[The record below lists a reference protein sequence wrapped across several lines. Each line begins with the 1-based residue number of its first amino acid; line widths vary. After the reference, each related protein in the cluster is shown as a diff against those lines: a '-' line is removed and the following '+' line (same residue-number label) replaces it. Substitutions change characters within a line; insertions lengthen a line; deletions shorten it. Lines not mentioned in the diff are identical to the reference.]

1 MTSVWPSL
9 ARRAGENV
17 TRGVAEMLRTM
28 PDLTWT
34 VRVDRFTWIYTFSR
48 RGTVSWRDPFNG
60 AHGNGSWR
68 IEGEKL
74 IVRWPSGSR
83 DEWDVPINPSYATGT
98 CYMEEGTYDLWAEA
112 QNYYVKPGDVVT
124 VADKKYVIYPDEV
137 RSGGTVAWIC
147 RNPGNI
153 RDGDK
158 YGAYKGKKFQTKSV
172 GAFAIFPDEA
182 TGMRAIVSVLKGY
195 GHVTILQAMNK
206 YAPPGDGANDPTQYG
221 RAVARRLGKSLD
233 TYIDTLDGSELEEFA
248 DQIKTVEGWKE
259 GETFSRES
267 GELPLELRQRFER
280 SYTPTAEEIQ
290 NSSLTPRP
298 SW

>member
-1 MTSVWPSL
+1 MTL
-9 ARRAGENV
+9 
-17 TRGVAEMLRTM
+17 LRTM

-34 VRVDRFTWIYTFSR
+34 VRVDPYTWIYTFSR

-60 AHGNGSWR
+60 SHGSGSWR

-74 IVRWPSGSR
+74 IVRWPSGSH
-83 DEWDVPINPSYATGT
+83 DEWDIPINPSYATGT
-98 CYMEEGTYDLWAEA
+98 CYMDGETHDLWAEA
-112 QNYYVKPGDVVT
+112 QNYYVQPGDVVT
-124 VADKKYVIYPDEV
+124 VGDKKYVIYPDEIRV
-137 RSGGTVAWIC
+137 GGTVAWIC

-158 YGAYKGKKFQTKSV
+158 YGAYKGKKFNTKSA

-182 TGMRAIVSVLKGY
+182 TGMKAVVSVLKNY
-195 GHVTILQAMNK
+195 GNTTIAKTMESYAPKKDGHNDPEK
-206 YAPPGDGANDPTQYG
+206 YARILAD
-221 RAVARRLGKSLD
+221 RLGVSVD
-233 TYIDTLDGSELEEFA
+233 TPVNALSSTQLEAFA
-248 DQIKTVEGWKE
+248 QQIKAVEGWE
-259 GETFSRES
+259 PGDYLSRS
-267 GELPLELRQRFER
+267 SPDLPLEVRQRLER